1 MSASRGWDRFLTERD
16 RQHLAQWGKKQADP
30 LGSRPALLL
39 IDVYYASVGHER
51 KALLESVKDWPM
63 SCGLD
68 GWQAIDQMARLL
80 QTARACGIPVVH
92 VRALPGFPSDPTR
105 VAERGQRGGNGQR
118 LPAHISA
125 LGNEIVAEVAPL
137 AGELV
142 IGKTGPSAFA
152 GTPLLHFLQM
162 RGIDTLIAC
171 GESTSGCVRASVVDA
186 ATHRFRVGVVEECCY
201 DRTEASHWMNLF
213 DMHQKYAE
221 VMPREQAERYL
232 RQTAAP
238 REAA

>member
-16 RQHLAQWGKKQADP
+16 RQHLAQWGKKQADA
-30 LGSRPALLL
+30 LGARPALLL

-51 KALLESVKDWPM
+51 KELLDSVKDWPM

-68 GWQAIDQMARLL
+68 GWKAIDEMAGLL

-92 VRALPGFPSDPTR
+92 VRALPDFPSDPSR
-105 VAERGQRGGNGQR
+105 VAERGQRGGNR
-118 LPAHISA
+118 SALPPEISA
-125 LGNEIVAEVAPL
+125 LGPQIVAEVAPRP
-137 AGELV
+137 GELV

-221 VMPREQAERYL
+221 VIPRAEAERYC
-232 RQTAAP
+232 RSIAARTETA
-238 REAA
+238 